1 MRGSAALHFESTGE
15 GPPVLLIG
23 GLAMTSGGWWRT
35 VPVLA
40 RSFRVLTF
48 DNAGVGRSERAGPP
62 ASVAQMANDAVAV
75 LDAAGVE
82 RAHVYGISLG
92 GMVAQE
98 VALRHPDRVD
108 ALVLGA
114 TTPGGLVAA
123 APDPAAMS
131 HFLRH
136 RAMSA
141 EEAVWASVAHTY
153 ARRTQVE
160 APERIAEDVA
170 RRLKDPVPPAT
181 YAAQVSAG
189 MRHDAGARLA
199 AISAPTLVVHGDEDA
214 VVPAV
219 NGRTLATYIPDAEL
233 HLWPNAGHMYMTD
246 QPEADQEVA
255 AFLTRRGRD
264 GAMTYGHALSREAA

>member
-1 MRGSAALHFESTGE
+1 MRGPARLHFESTGE
-15 GPPVLLIG
+15 GSAVLLIG
-23 GLAMTSGGWWRT
+23 GLAMTSAGWWRT

-40 RSFRVLTF
+40 GSFRVLTF
-48 DNAGVGRSERAGPP
+48 DNAGVGRSEAAAPP

-75 LDAAGVE
+75 LEAAEVE
-82 RAHVYGISLG
+82 RAHVYGVSLG

-98 VALRHPDRVD
+98 VALRHADRVD

-114 TTPGGLVAA
+114 TTPGGLLAA
-123 APDPAAMS
+123 APDPAVMS
-131 HFLRH
+131 YFVRH
-136 RAMSA
+136 RSMPA

-170 RRLKDPVPPAT
+170 RRLKEPVPPPT
-181 YAAQVSAG
+181 YAAQVSAA
-189 MRHDAGARLA
+189 MKHDVRSRLA
-199 AISAPTLVVHGDEDA
+199 AISVPTLVVHGEEDA

-219 NGRTLATYIPDAEL
+219 NGRTLATHIPDAEL
-233 HLWPNAGHMYMTD
+233 HLWPSAGHMYMTD

-255 AFLTRRGRD
+255 AFLARRGRD
-264 GAMTYGHALSREAA
+264 GAMRYGHALWREAA